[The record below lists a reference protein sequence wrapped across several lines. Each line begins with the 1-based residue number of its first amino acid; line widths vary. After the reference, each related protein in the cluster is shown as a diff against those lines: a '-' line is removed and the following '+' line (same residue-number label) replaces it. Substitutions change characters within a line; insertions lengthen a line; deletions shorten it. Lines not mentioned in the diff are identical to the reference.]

1 MSATAPHPD
10 YVEDAGID
18 LIEIAEA
25 LAQRWKLLVFAPL
38 AAGICAFGIASLL
51 LPTFTART
59 TLLPPQQQQ
68 SSAAVA
74 LSQLGALAGLAGS
87 AAGLRTPGDQYVAIL
102 QSVTVADRII
112 DDFDLMTVY
121 ESKFRQDARKALS
134 NNVTVATGKKDG
146 LITIEVDDHDPKR
159 AAAMANAYVEAMRHV
174 TSNLAVTEAQQ
185 RRVFFEQHL
194 QRAKADLTSA
204 QVALQASGINE
215 GTLKTEPQTA
225 AAGYARLLAEA
236 TAAEVQLQVLKGMV
250 SETSPEYTR
259 QRATVAAL
267 RAQISRA
274 EQRDDVRGDSDYVAK
289 YREFKYREALF
300 DLFARQYEVAKVD
313 ESREGALIQV
323 LDPATP
329 PERKSK
335 PRRALI
341 AASAALG
348 AGFILSS
355 AIIVGMRLQ
364 RRKLSTLA

>member
-1 MSATAPHPD
+1 VSATAPHSD
-10 YVEDAGID
+10 YDEAAGID
-18 LIEIAEA
+18 LIEVAKA
-25 LAQRWKLLVFAPL
+25 LARRWKLLVSGPL
-38 AAGICAFGIASLL
+38 AAGVCAFGLASLL
-51 LPTFTART
+51 TPTFTART

-68 SSAAVA
+68 SSAAAA
-74 LSQLGALAGLAGS
+74 LSQLGALAALTGG
-87 AAGLRTPGDQYVAIL
+87 AAVLKAPGDQYVAIL
-102 QSVTVADRII
+102 QSMTVADRII
-112 DDFDLMTVY
+112 DEFNLIDVY
-121 ESKFRQDARKALS
+121 ESKFRQDARKELGS
-134 NNVTVATGKKDG
+134 NVRIAAGKRDG

-159 AAAMANAYVEAMRHV
+159 AAAMANAYVEAIRQV

-194 QRAKADLTSA
+194 QRAKADLISA

-250 SETSPEYTR
+250 SETSPEFTH

-267 RAQISRA
+267 RAQINRA
-274 EQRDDVRGDSDYVAK
+274 EQRDNVRGDSGYVAK

-300 DLFARQYEVAKVD
+300 DLFARQYELAKVD
-313 ESREGALIQV
+313 ESREGVLIQV

-335 PRRALI
+335 PQRALI
-341 AASAALG
+341 ATSAAISV
-348 AGFILSS
+348 AVILSMI
-355 AIIVGMRLQ
+355 IIVVSQ
-364 RRKLSTLA
+364 IHKRKFSALS